1 MVNRRIIYLL
11 CLFFFILFGCAPV
24 KQASQTIVPSIT
36 PIPGW
41 HMLENAGFQIWLPEN
56 FVGGSNS
63 DINTVL
69 PQLSQKGPS
78 YAKIAQ
84 SLQQRGTPYI
94 VFAVDTD
101 SKPDK
106 VTYLLVGNEKL
117 TAQLVIS
124 AYLNL
129 LAKNLVA
136 QTSLFQIVQKEVIPS
151 DRYPTG
157 KIVVELNTLES
168 GDIKQVVY
176 AEKNGGAVWQ
186 VSFTTPVEE
195 FDQRSPVFDQI
206 ARSTNLPFTKEPPVQ
221 RGQLDPG
228 VIILIVVI
236 IIIFGLA
243 AAAYI
248 RRRQKPEPIQP
259 KKTAKKK
266 KTKK

>member
-1 MVNRRIIYLL
+1 MLNRRIIYLL
-11 CLFFFILFGCAPV
+11 CLFFFMLSGCAPA
-24 KQASQTIVPSIT
+24 KQASPTIVPTIT

-41 HMLENAGFQIWLPEN
+41 HMLENAGFQIWLPES
-56 FVGGSNS
+56 FIGGSNLT
-63 DINTVL
+63 INAVL

-84 SLQQRGTPYI
+84 SLQQRGTPYT
-94 VFAVDTD
+94 VFAVDTN

-106 VTYLLVGNEKL
+106 VTYLLVGNEKI
-117 TAQLVIS
+117 TAQMDIS
-124 AYLNL
+124 AYLDL
-129 LAKNLVA
+129 LSKNLVA
-136 QTSLFQIVQKEVIPS
+136 QTSLFQIIQKEVIPS

-206 ARSTNLPFTKEPPVQ
+206 ARSTNLPFTKEPSVQ
-221 RGQLDPG
+221 RSQLDPG
-228 VIILIVVI
+228 VIILIVVVM
-236 IIIFGLA
+236 IIFGLA

-266 KTKK
+266 KIKK